1 MIKKSGPLFAC
12 VALIAG
18 VGFAQAQPKTEEI
31 EAARAQAC
39 VPPPCE
45 KPTDYPP
52 CEKPEVQHRL
62 PGAELISIA
71 VADGGEVRPLGGA
84 APARPELSVCAR
96 LGDDSFQLYLPSID
110 EPILR
115 LGMLAVLNSA
125 MQARAPVD
133 ITYGLPNGA
142 LRKIEGVGFGA
153 PVGSDVVQVTCGY
166 GDFDRC
172 DTSFEAK
179 ADGAKARDSGRI
191 TRINLIGYGKG
202 SRAVQI
208 FTDIKTQPSFLIDPG
223 AAPER
228 FLQLMNF
235 ALTAQIAGIA
245 VEIVSS
251 PGQAPAEAKDKSL
264 APPIAF
270 DITSATTR

>member
-1 MIKKSGPLFAC
+1 M
-12 VALIAG
+12 
-18 VGFAQAQPKTEEI
+18 
-31 EAARAQAC
+31 
-39 VPPPCE
+39 
-45 KPTDYPP
+45 
-52 CEKPEVQHRL
+52 
-62 PGAELISIA
+62 
-71 VADGGEVRPLGGA
+71 
-84 APARPELSVCAR
+84 
-96 LGDDSFQLYLPSID
+96 
-110 EPILR
+110 
-115 LGMLAVLNSA
+115 
-125 MQARAPVD
+125 
-133 ITYGLPNGA
+133 
-142 LRKIEGVGFGA
+142 
-153 PVGSDVVQVTCGY
+153 QVTCGY

-179 ADGAKARDSGRI
+179 VDGAKARDNGRI